1 MSEHESAPL
10 NEDTPQDPTAPSEET
25 AAEDHKVVDYRSRYE
40 NLLPEFTRKS
50 QRLAELEALQNQEEP
65 QYEDDGQ
72 YEEEYEYESLS
83 PADIQRLVRQETEA
97 ALSQRERQQADVQAE
112 IAFVNSEIDTL
123 ERELQEEFSDAEW
136 DYLGRTSETLRD
148 ESGRPDVRRAYE
160 QLNGI
165 LEDRKQKWVSGKPTR
180 QAKPASGP
188 GAAEVVDLDDS
199 EARAEFIDRVMGDI
213 NLD

>member
-1 MSEHESAPL
+1 MDDESAPL
-10 NEDTPQDPTAPSEET
+10 NEDTPQDPTAPQEDT

-50 QRLAELEALQNQEEP
+50 QRLAELEALQNEEEP
-65 QYEDDGQ
+65 QYEEDDEYADEDI
-72 YEEEYEYESLS
+72 YELDQQ
-83 PADIQRLVRQETEA
+83 AIARLARQEVEA
-97 ALSQRERQQADVQAE
+97 ALSKRERQQAEQQAE

-123 ERELQEEFSDAEW
+123 ERELDEQFSDAEW
-136 DYLGRTSETLRD
+136 DYLGRTSEGLRD
-148 ESGRPDVRRAYE
+148 ETGRPDVRRAYE

-165 LEDRKQKWVSGKPTR
+165 LEDRKQKWVSGKR
-180 QAKPASGP
+180 SSKPASGP

-199 EARAEFIDRVMGDI
+199 NTRAEFIDRVMGNI

>member
-10 NEDTPQDPTAPSEET
+10 DEDTPQNPTAPQEET
-25 AAEDHKVVDYRSRYE
+25 AAEDHNVVDYRSRYE

-50 QRLAELEALQNQEEP
+50 QRLAELEAAQAEYGEQP
-65 QYEDDGQ
+65 QYEDDGE

-83 PADIQRLVRQETEA
+83 PADIQRLV
-97 ALSQRERQQADVQAE
+97 RQQADVQAE

-123 ERELQEEFSDAEW
+123 ERELSEEFSDAEW
-136 DYLGRTSETLRD
+136 DYLGRTSEQLRD
-148 ESGRPDVRRAYE
+148 EAGRPDVRRAYE

-180 QAKPASGP
+180 SAKPASGP

-199 EARAEFIDRVMGDI
+199 EARAEFIDRVMGNIDPE
-213 NLD
+213 